1 MTCKFVDTA
10 HRRSPLIR
18 GGLEIPIEMK
28 LEIDV
33 SENALLAMN
42 RYQDLVSKH
51 YREPVN
57 GEYEDVT
64 KKILED
70 LFSEEDDTDLQL
82 DTDDE
87 ADENEATHEQLS

>member
-1 MTCKFVDTA
+1 MLLSRTKSDSVNGA
-10 HRRSPLIR
+10 
-18 GGLEIPIEMK
+18 LEIPIEVK

-33 SENALLAMN
+33 SEKALLAMN
-42 RYQDLVSKH
+42 IYQDLVSKH

-70 LFSEEDDTDLQL
+70 LLSEEDDTDL
-82 DTDDE
+82 DTDAE
-87 ADENEATHEQLS
+87 ADEDEATHEQLS